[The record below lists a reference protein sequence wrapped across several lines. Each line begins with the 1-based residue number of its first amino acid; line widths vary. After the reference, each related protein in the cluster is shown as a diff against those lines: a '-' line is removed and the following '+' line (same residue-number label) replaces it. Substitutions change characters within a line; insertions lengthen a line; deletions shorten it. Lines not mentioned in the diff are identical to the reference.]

1 MLTTRSATS
10 RYRYLALRGGTSPP
24 NRASAGNCTPLPGDY
39 PKGIEKRRG
48 VVQRADAVPEITC
61 VVCGC
66 RRDMP
71 AARDGRVRTPQGWKV
86 LKGESYCRACRQTSH
101 VLRAVI
107 VPVAAP
113 QTGSWAELGDE
124 LRALWSETTRCAN
137 WLVSE
142 LYARDLRRQPDDERL
157 APMPRIYLYPEARTL
172 FPRLPAQAVA
182 ALAQDVLRRYRA
194 TRYNVLWTRTASL
207 ASYRYPVA
215 LTLPSQAWSLHR
227 DNDEQGRW
235 IVSVRLSEGRWRLR
249 LRGGA
254 PMRRQAE
261 RLRQIDEGQ
270 AERGSLTIYEAR
282 SPRPSS
288 RGDSDTR
295 RIMVKI
301 AAWLPKVASKDR
313 SAIVQVR
320 TDEQSM
326 LTIGPHWRIDPAP
339 IRGVL
344 AADARRRS
352 SLLANLQ
359 SARAS
364 GGRTDGIR
372 KALDELSHRT
382 RQRLFESCRTYAAH
396 LAAQVETCRARE
408 VHYDDRLRPELS
420 HFPWELLRRRIAEKL
435 DERGIRVVY
444 GDAARSVPS
453 ERDGEH
459 AA

>member
-1 MLTTRSATS
+1 
-10 RYRYLALRGGTSPP
+10 
-24 NRASAGNCTPLPGDY
+24 
-39 PKGIEKRRG
+39 
-48 VVQRADAVPEITC
+48 
-61 VVCGC
+61 
-66 RRDMP
+66 MP
-71 AARDGRVRTPQGWKV
+71 ATRDGRVRTPQGWKV
-86 LKGESYCRACRQTSH
+86 LKGESYCRTCRQTSH

-124 LRALWSETTRCAN
+124 LRTLWSETTRCAN
-137 WLVSE
+137 WMVSE
-142 LYARDLRRQPDDERL
+142 LYARDVRRQPEAERL
-157 APMPRIYLYPEARTL
+157 APLPRIYLYPEARVL

-194 TRYNVLWTRTASL
+194 TRYAVLWTRTASL
-207 ASYRYPVA
+207 ASYRYPVG
-215 LTLPSQAWSLHR
+215 LTLPSQAWSLHE
-227 DNDEQGRW
+227 EQGQW
-235 IVSVRLSEGRWRLR
+235 IVSVRLSEARWRLR

-261 RLRQIDEGQ
+261 RLRQIDDGR

-282 SPRPSS
+282 SPGRSS

-301 AAWLPKVASKDR
+301 AAWLPKVASNDR

-320 TDEQSM
+320 SDELSR
-326 LTIGPHWRIDPAP
+326 LTAEPRWRIDPAP
-339 IRGVL
+339 IRSVL

-372 KALDELSHRT
+372 TALEELSHRT

-396 LAAQVETCRARE
+396 LAAHLEVCHARE
-408 VHYDDRLRPELS
+408 VHYDDGVRPVLS

-435 DERGIRVVY
+435 DERGIRFVY
-444 GDAARSVPS
+444 GAAAHPVPS
-453 ERDGEH
+453 GRDGEH